1 LHIKKNNA
9 QQEYCPHSSKFVTS
23 PHSHKAKPTMPILNF
38 EFKAKT
44 TELDNLEKKLL
55 ELNPKFIGEDNQT
68 DTYFNVTTG
77 RLKLREGNIE
87 NSLIYYE
94 RQNTAGAKQSDVLL
108 YRHNPDKTLKDI
120 LIKLHGIKVI
130 VEKIRKIYF
139 IDNVK
144 FHFDTIP
151 ELGTFIEVEAIDK
164 NGNLGIEKLKEQ
176 ANKYAALFNI
186 KPSDYIALSYSDLI
200 LKSTENK
207 KTSV

>member
-1 LHIKKNNA
+1 
-9 QQEYCPHSSKFVTS
+9 
-23 PHSHKAKPTMPILNF
+23 MPILNF

-164 NGNLGIEKLKEQ
+164 NGNIGIEKLKEQ
-176 ANKYAALFNI
+176 ANRYAALFNI

-207 KTSV
+207 KTGV